1 MKLHLFKLKKGMVL
15 LLCLIF
21 LTALTLLGLS
31 ASADAILQHQ
41 LAANLQ
47 DTERATQSAQ
57 TALRWAEQWLLD
69 LEGPPPASC
78 SGTCEGFTV
87 HPVGTLPPHPEFES
101 LSWWL
106 THGFEAGI
114 DPQTGERLENFGA
127 GNFSS
132 PTWVIEF
139 IHEIAAP
146 EDGSS
151 TRKVWYRL
159 LARGSGH
166 SEPAVSVVESIV
178 TRSWSTSED
187 TNQQPAGGRESWQR
201 LR

>member
-1 MKLHLFKLKKGMVL
+1 MKHCLARSKKGMVL

-47 DTERATQSAQ
+47 DTERAKQSAQ
-57 TALRWAEQWLLD
+57 TALRWAERWLLD
-69 LEGPPPASC
+69 IEGPPPVVCASN
-78 SGTCEGFTV
+78 CEGFTV
-87 HPVGTLPPHPEFES
+87 HPTGTLVLHPEHES
-101 LSWWL
+101 LSWWQ

-114 DPQTGERLENFGA
+114 DPLTDERLDSFGT

-132 PTWVIEF
+132 PTWVIES
-139 IHEIAAP
+139 IHEITAA
-146 EDGSS
+146 EDGSAP
-151 TRKVWYRL
+151 RQVWYRL
-159 LARGSGH
+159 LARGTGRR
-166 SEPAVSVVESIV
+166 ETAVSVVESIV
-178 TRSWSTSED
+178 TRSWSSSED
-187 TNQQPAGGRESWQR
+187 EIQTPDGRVSWQK